1 MPLAVPQWMALVSEK
16 ARNTFRSRS
25 LTLSLQVWI
34 VSPILRGNICH
45 TLISTGRADA
55 RFMQFYRLGSSS
67 RLGSSVDQLDS
78 QFGLQWCDLRLDLVG
93 AQLGLLAAGPVL
105 HDPGLLVGTRMDF
118 ALPGHGMD
126 LQRRR
131 KGRTHAQP
139 PLPVA
144 LADSTAFDTGK
155 IVRPQRKHVP
165 VQSSVEV
172 VRARIRLAATF
183 RVRGFAD
190 WSERRRP
197 RLTRLLPQMDSLDS

>member
-1 MPLAVPQWMALVSEK
+1 
-16 ARNTFRSRS
+16 
-25 LTLSLQVWI
+25 
-34 VSPILRGNICH
+34 
-45 TLISTGRADA
+45 
-55 RFMQFYRLGSSS
+55 MQFYRLGSSS
-67 RLGSSVDQLDS
+67 RLGSPVDQLDS
-78 QFGLQWCDLRLDLVG
+78 QLGLQWCDLRLDLVG

-118 ALPGHGMD
+118 ALPGRGMD

-155 IVRPQRKHVP
+155 VVRPQRKHVP
-165 VQSSVEV
+165 VQPSVEV

-190 WSERRRP
+190 GSERRRP
-197 RLTRLLPQMDSLDS
+197 RLTQITTDGLLRPLVGLLLPDSILEAAPGGPPRSSARAPPLGRRRRP